1 MTHPAAV
8 SFSVAHYARSLSPV
22 ASSHHVPLGRN
33 RSPSLCMVLS
43 LKQDSDRPPHSASQ
57 TAAATKKHSDR
68 QNIIIYDGQAVED
81 DQTHGPE
88 QAEDVVEEKTAPELN
103 SESKDVEYANID
115 FSLLKRRSPTEAARK
130 HESTE
135 TEYAE
140 IKKAVKEER
149 EDDGQEEGEMLEGKE
164 EEAMIEENEET
175 NHGGPE
181 KEEGEDM
188 AVYSNVKDIMGEM

>member
-1 MTHPAAV
+1 M
-8 SFSVAHYARSLSPV
+8 
-22 ASSHHVPLGRN
+22 
-33 RSPSLCMVLS
+33 
-43 LKQDSDRPPHSASQ
+43 
-57 TAAATKKHSDR
+57 
-68 QNIIIYDGQAVED
+68 
-81 DQTHGPE
+81 
-88 QAEDVVEEKTAPELN
+88 AEKKTAPELN

-115 FSLLKRRSPTEAARK
+115 FSLLKRRSPMEAARK

-140 IKKAVKEER
+140 IKKAVIEER

-181 KEEGEDM
+181 EEEGEDM